1 MNQIQ
6 DWWAATLRSLLH
18 WLSSLWTSFSRGVQS
33 EWEVSYFI
41 IGMAMVLILGLVG
54 IWRRAP

>member
-6 DWWAATLRSLLH
+6 DWWAATLRSLLQ
-18 WLSSLWTSFSRGVQS
+18 WLSSLWTSFSRGVLT